1 MAIGPVSYRYH
12 FSVDN
17 NAKETT
23 DTLKILGVTLDCK
36 LNFVAHVSEQV
47 KKARTKASVL
57 RRIRSFIPL

>member
-1 MAIGPVSYRYH
+1 MAIGPVSYRYR

-47 KKARTKASVL
+47 KKKCAKASF
-57 RRIRSFIPL
+57 RRNVPPL